1 MHHPARTGTARRPF
15 ARLVALLVV
24 RLALLLALIV
34 SAGWRATLGAQPSPT
49 AILDRLRAD
58 TRRPIDFHA
67 AAYPD
72 TVYVGQQVTYQVA
85 VLLSESARS
94 RLRRNPEF
102 IPPELR
108 GLLAYELGTPRR
120 VAPRAYGGGTFEAHV
135 FQRALFAV
143 APGTVVVPAP
153 QLSYG
158 LPQSSSY
165 FSREEQFVVRAESA
179 QLVVK
184 ALPSEGRP
192 SEFTGAVGVLRASLR
207 LDTASARV
215 GDPLVLTMRVDGS
228 GNVKLLPRPLL
239 EVAWASAVPGT
250 ERVRIDTSGAL
261 VRGYKEFDWILT
273 PAQSGRVELPILRYS
288 YFNPYRGEY
297 AYAETAPGTIA
308 VNDGVLAAAVEGDN
322 VAAVPLRPWRGPDAI
337 SLAQRLRA
345 WRTPLLALLLLSPL
359 PWLLLWLRTRLRTRR
374 PQQASASDTGRVA
387 VRDAAARHP
396 AGHPTRA
403 DAGDHARQT
412 RRTLL
417 AALAQR
423 LQVAPQALVSR
434 REVER
439 TLRRRGVTRT
449 TTQALLTLLDALAEQ
464 GFSEHASRDVPAS
477 GNGARA
483 AQAESQADALLARID
498 AEAVT
503 HGRRIRPMLRSPGG
517 VLLFAA
523 AGLTAFSA
531 YATPAYATPAY
542 ATPASAQPA
551 GVDTLVAQAVAG
563 YDRHQYARAAELFAM
578 AVQERPDDAD
588 LLANW
593 GAAAWAAGDTVVTV
607 IAWQRA
613 ARLQPLAVDLQE
625 HLAALPA
632 GARDGVAAVPMLPV
646 APLVIGALIAWLL
659 GWTLLASASAS
670 ARAWA
675 TGARTAGRFA
685 LVLAVAGGGF
695 ALWGARQ
702 LDATDLLVVRRPD
715 TMRTAPDTDADAI
728 GGVSTGDVVRLE
740 RTGRAST
747 PADVARNGWLPV
759 RHADGR
765 RGWIPATRT
774 VPLVPPIAIR

>member
-1 MHHPARTGTARRPF
+1 MSRATHPARAYTARRRF
-15 ARLVALLVV
+15 T
-24 RLALLLALIV
+24 LLALALALALTV
-34 SAGWRATLGAQPSPT
+34 PARWQPALGAQPSPT

-58 TRRPIDFHA
+58 PRRPIDFHA
-67 AAYPD
+67 AVYPD

-102 IPPELR
+102 VPPELR

-179 QLVVK
+179 LVVVR
-184 ALPSEGRP
+184 ALPDAGRP
-192 SEFTGAVGVLRASLR
+192 PEFTGAVGVLRASLR
-207 LDTASARV
+207 LDTATARV
-215 GDPLVLTMRVDGS
+215 GDPLVLTMRVDGA

-239 EVAWASAVPGT
+239 EVSWASAVPGT
-250 ERVRIDTSGAL
+250 ERVRIDTTGAL
-261 VRGYKEFDWILT
+261 VRGVKEFDWILT
-273 PAQSGRVELPILRYS
+273 PTQPGRVELPILRYS

-297 AYAETAPGTIA
+297 AYAETAPGTLA

-322 VAAVPLRPWRGPDAI
+322 VAVVPLRPWRGTHAT

-345 WRTPLLALLLLSPL
+345 WRMPLLALLLLVPL

-374 PQQASASDTGRVA
+374 QQQATASETGR
-387 VRDAAARHP
+387 AATRH
-396 AGHPTRA
+396 GTTRHA
-403 DAGDHARQT
+403 SGRATRTDAGDHARHT

-464 GFSEHASRDVPAS
+464 GFSEHASRDVPAP
-477 GNGARA
+477 GDAARMDR
-483 AQAESQADALLARID
+483 AETQADALLARID

-503 HGRRIRPMLRSPGG
+503 HGRRIRPLRRSHTGMLI
-517 VLLFAA
+517 LAA
-523 AGLTAFSA
+523 AGLTMFTAG
-531 YATPAYATPAY
+531 ATS
-542 ATPASAQPA
+542 ASAQPV
-551 GVDTLVAQAVAG
+551 GLDSIVAQAAAG
-563 YDRHQYARAAELFAM
+563 YERHQYAQAVELFAM
-578 AVQERPDDAD
+578 AVQARPDDAD

-593 GAAAWAAGDTVVTV
+593 GAAAWAAGDTVAAVM
-607 IAWQRA
+607 AWQRA
-613 ARLQPLAVDLQE
+613 ARLEPLAVDLQE

-632 GARDGVAAVPMLPV
+632 GARDGVAAIPMLPV
-646 APLVIGALIAWLL
+646 AALVLGALVAWVL
-659 GWTLLASASAS
+659 GWTLLAVATAHTHGTDGRAS
-670 ARAWA
+670 WA
-675 TGARTAGRFA
+675 ANACTAGRFA
-685 LVLAVAGGGF
+685 LLLAVAGGGL

-702 LDATDLLVVRRPD
+702 LDASDLLVVRRPD
-715 TMRTAPDTDADAI
+715 TMRTAPDTDADAM
-728 GGVSTGDVVRLE
+728 GGVSTGDVVRLDRRE
-740 RTGRAST
+740 SEPT
-747 PADVARNGWLPV
+747 PADAADASRNGWLPV

-765 RGWIPATRT
+765 RGWIPAART
-774 VPLVPPIAIR
+774 VPLVPPTVIR